1 MILQKEIV
9 TIASQ
14 KGVVKSTID
23 KDWALGHFIDAI
35 FSIPELKLKLIFKG
49 GTCLKKCCIPDYRF
63 SEDLD
68 FTSIDKDFKITR
80 KHLDNIS
87 TLLKQR
93 VEMPTHFES
102 LKELRYK
109 NKLTGYEAIMKF
121 RGSDHPRNEAPP
133 SPRRWQTKVKIEI
146 NLYEL
151 VLFPVSKRDVTHQYS
166 DKLTENAL
174 QVPCYSIEEV
184 LAEKMRSLIQ
194 RSYTAPRD
202 FYDIWLLSKHF
213 PELDYNPIVKAFHK
227 KLAFK
232 GYTFNGIK
240 QLINPENDK
249 HLSAAWKNSLAHQIT
264 GELPDFET
272 VKNELLVLFNKILF
286 YLDES
291 TRDQKLASN

>member
-1 MILQKEIV
+1 MILQKEIA
-9 TIASQ
+9 TIAAQ

-35 FSIPELKLKLIFKG
+35 LSIPELRQKLIFKG
-49 GTCLKKCCIPDYRF
+49 GTCLKKCYIPDYRF

-68 FTSIDKDFKITR
+68 FTSIDKDFKLTS

-87 TLLKQR
+87 ALLKQR
-93 VEMPTHFES
+93 VEMPAHIES
-102 LKELRYK
+102 LKELK
-109 NKLTGYEAIMKF
+109 FKDKLTGYEAIIKF
-121 RGSDHPRNEAPP
+121 WGSDHLRNEPP
-133 SPRRWQTKVKIEI
+133 PPPQRWLTKVKIEI
-146 NLYEL
+146 ILYEL

-202 FYDIWLLSKHF
+202 FYDIWYLSKHF
-213 PELDYNPIVKAFHK
+213 PELDYNPIVKTFHK

-232 GYTFNGIK
+232 GYTFSGIE

-264 GELPDFET
+264 EELPDFET
-272 VKNELLVLFNKILF
+272 VKNELLVLFKKIL
-286 YLDES
+286 S
-291 TRDQKLASN
+291 

>member
-1 MILQKEIV
+1 MILQKEIAG
-9 TIASQ
+9 IAAQ

-35 FSIPELKLKLIFKG
+35 FSIPELKQRLIFKG
-49 GTCLKKCCIPDYRF
+49 GTCLKKCYIPDYRF

-68 FTSIDKDFKITR
+68 FTSIDKSLILTR
-80 KHLDNIS
+80 KHLNDI
-87 TLLKQR
+87 TALLRKR
-93 VEMPTHFES
+93 VEMPTYFES

-109 NKLTGYEAIMKF
+109 DKLTGYEAKIKF
-121 RGSDHPRNEAPP
+121 WGSDHQRNEPP
-133 SPRRWQTKVKIEI
+133 PPPQRWLTKVKIEI
-146 NLYEL
+146 ILYEL
-151 VLFPVSKRDVTHQYS
+151 IMFPVSKRDVVHSYS

-202 FYDIWLLSKHF
+202 FYDIWNLSKHF
-213 PELDYNPIVKAFHK
+213 PELEYKPIVNAFHK

-232 GYTFNGIK
+232 GHSFSGIE
-240 QLINPENDK
+240 QLINSESDK
-249 HLSAAWKNSLAHQIT
+249 HLKAAWKNSLSHQIT

-272 VKNELLVLFNKILF
+272 VKNELLVLFKRIL
-286 YLDES
+286 S
-291 TRDQKLASN
+291 